1 MLNPA
6 IFSATLITASVP
18 AHLSKGFRLDA
29 DNALVKVPGGQLVNG
44 LAETKRFTTLANF
57 SDALSGL
64 TPANAM
70 VYGICGHG
78 KARIVTQDQLATAAG
93 GDLPA
98 IARTRE
104 HFSYPAGPAIM
115 MIDHD
120 TPKEASPMTDEAL
133 LTALYGVLPGLDRAP
148 HILAHS
154 ASSYIYEGDRELIG
168 QRGRRVY
175 VLVADGRDIPRAG
188 VVLFKRLQLA
198 GFGHIEIGKAG
209 QLLERG
215 LIDAAVFQPERLDFA
230 GGAAC
235 VLPLEQRRPA
245 PVLFNADAAP
255 FDTQAAILDLTPAE
269 ESKRRQIVAALK
281 DAAKPQAAV
290 VREKWAEEQ
299 AERIL
304 ARDGKTPI
312 SHPKDADKLREVYH
326 NAADHRDLYGE
337 FELAMADGK
346 TVTVAEVLAK
356 PDLYHG
362 QRCADPLEP
371 TYGNDNRIALLNLR
385 AAGKPYIYSHAHGG
399 VRYSLRRERRAHV
412 VRGGERLTAVEAA
425 LGAMRGDGAL
435 FERNG
440 EIVRVTDQGAI
451 VPLSLAGILLELDR
465 LVRWQKPG
473 KEGKIVPCDCPRNV
487 AEGIMA
493 MRGQWGLPRLVA
505 ATTAPLYHPQVGRII
520 ERDGFDAETGILVVC
535 PDLSNWPGIPANPT
549 PEQTKEAVRI
559 LMAPFKGFPLAGSLD
574 QGVLLAAVLTA
585 MFRPAFPTAPGFLLT
600 ASTAGSGKSL
610 LAKCLSHLAG
620 CDVPAVMVGTEDDTE
635 MRKRLVAVGRR
646 GVAAIVLD
654 NLNGH
659 LDSDALCAWTT
670 SEYLSDRILGVSEE
684 VMVRT
689 GGLLLMTGNNVIL
702 KGDLCRRVLT
712 CHIETGMEAPWRRS
726 FDLDPAQYC
735 KENRL
740 AMVAAGLTL
749 IRYCLGQPNPLT
761 DRTASFE
768 PWSDTIRR
776 AVVCVGKED
785 LWDVADPV
793 LSIDAAYSEDPETS
807 KLRALLTSWHNRFGK
822 TPATV
827 AQAIAASG
835 TDKAL
840 EAALEEI
847 GGDGDSV
854 NARRL
859 GRWIERNA
867 NRIVDGLKF
876 ERAGKVHGSTSWQ
889 VRGDMGVMGVSF
901 HPTHKK
907 LDDFYV
913 YGSELTPQT
922 TQTTLPL

>member
-1 MLNPA
+1 MASMSP
-6 IFSATLITASVP
+6 FPATLITASVP
-18 AHLSKGFRLDA
+18 AYLSKGFRLDA
-29 DNALVKVPGGQLVNG
+29 DNALGKVPGGQLVNG
-44 LAETKRFTTLANF
+44 LAETKRFTTLADF
-57 SDALSGL
+57 AEALASL

-70 VYGICGHG
+70 VYGICGHD
-78 KARIVTQDQLATAAG
+78 KARIVTQDQLVTAVG
-93 GDLPA
+93 DDLPA

-120 TPKEASPMTDEAL
+120 TPKGAAPMTDDAL
-133 LTALYGVLPGLDRAP
+133 LAALYGMLPSFDRAP
-148 HILAHS
+148 HILAQS
-154 ASSYIYEGDRELIG
+154 ASSFIYEGDQEVIG

-188 VVLFKRLQLA
+188 VVLFNRLQLA
-198 GFGHIEIGKAG
+198 GLGHIEIGKAG

-245 PVLFNADAAP
+245 PILFNADAAP

-269 ESKRRQIVAALK
+269 ESKLRQIVAALK

-299 AERIL
+299 AGRIL

-337 FELAMADGK
+337 FELVMADGK
-346 TVTVAEVLAK
+346 TVTVAEILAK
-356 PDLYHG
+356 PDFYHG
-362 QRCADPLEP
+362 RRCADPLEP

-412 VRGGERLTAVEAA
+412 VQGGERLAAVEAA

-440 EIVRVTDQGAI
+440 EIVRVTDSGSI
-451 VPLSLAGILLELDR
+451 TPLSLAGVLLELDR

-473 KEGKIVPCDCPRNV
+473 KEGKVVPCDCPRHV
-487 AEGIMA
+487 AEGVMA
-493 MRGQWGLPRLVA
+493 LRGQWGLPKLHAV
-505 ATTAPLYHPQVGRII
+505 TTAPIYHPGVDRII
-520 ERDGFDAETGILVVC
+520 ERDGYDAETGILLVC
-535 PDLSNWPGIPANPT
+535 PDLDDWPGVPVNPT
-549 PEQTKEAVRI
+549 QEEVKKALDT
-559 LMAPFKGFPLAGSLD
+559 LLAPFRGFPLAGSLD
-574 QGVLLAAVLTA
+574 QGVLLAAILTA
-585 MFRPAFPTAPGFLLT
+585 MFRPAYPTAPGFLLT

-670 SEYLSDRILGVSEE
+670 SEYLSDRVLGVSEE

-689 GGLLLMTGNNVIL
+689 GGLLLMTGNNLVL

-740 AMVAAGLTL
+740 PMVAAGLTL
-749 IRYCLGQPNPLT
+749 IRYCLGRPNPLT

-768 PWSDTIRR
+768 AWSDTIRR
-776 AVVCVGKED
+776 AVVCVGKD
-785 LWDVADPV
+785 GLCDVADPV
-793 LSIDAAYSEDPETS
+793 LSIDAAYGEDPETS
-807 KLRALLTSWHNRFGK
+807 KLRELLTSWHNRFGK
-822 TPATV
+822 TPSTV
-827 AQAIAASG
+827 AQAIAAG
-835 TDKAL
+835 GADEIL

-847 GGDGDSV
+847 GGDGHSI

-867 NRIVDGLKF
+867 NRIVDGLRF
-876 ERAGKVHGSTSWQ
+876 ERAGKVHGSASWRI
-889 VRGDMGVMGVSF
+889 RGEMGVLGVSLS
-901 HPTHKK
+901 PTHKR
-907 LDDFYV
+907 LDVINV
-913 YGSELTPQT
+913 YGSEVTPQT
-922 TQTTLPL
+922 T